1 MKRTSGIDEVYRGKG
16 KPMSIAEYRKI
27 VKDTESTDER
37 IQERIDYIA
46 SLCRNIIRIELEK
59 AQYERLSKKCSNIA
73 LSRKPNYTP

>member
-1 MKRTSGIDEVYRGKG
+1 
-16 KPMSIAEYRKI
+16 MSIAEYRKI

-59 AQYERLSKKCSNIA
+59 ARYTNPFFSSHSSNESNFPFQGFHLFIVS
-73 LSRKPNYTP
+73 LKGNS